1 MMSRISPEQ
10 VCAGVIKAI
19 DPPNGKA
26 MNPHERLGKSKLAAA
41 VITKILIEHDGDYSI
56 TYTQIAQLLG
66 YKDHASV
73 CELRRGMRSG
83 RYDAAAQLCGWPNA
97 SALHKHLERQLGFP
111 DLNPSRR
118 VQSQSLNLHPS
129 RSR

>member
-41 VITKILIEHDGDYSI
+41 VSHWSRPGSDG
-56 TYTQIAQLLG
+56 
-66 YKDHASV
+66 V
-73 CELRRGMRSG
+73 SG
-83 RYDAAAQLCGWPNA
+83 SF
-97 SALHKHLERQLGFP
+97 SALHTSGVNATFAAGSHDFTARGRLDSTFRYAKLG
-111 DLNPSRR
+111 L
-118 VQSQSLNLHPS
+118 L
-129 RSR
+129 